1 MPTYRYVPIATHL
14 LLLAYRYVPSY
25 CYVPI
30 AKHLSLRDN
39 HYVTIAKR
47 LLSLHAYRY
56 TPISLRAYHHALITT
71 SLSLGAYH

>member
-30 AKHLSLRDN
+30 TKHLLLRDN

-47 LLSLHAYRY
+47 LLSLHAYR
-56 TPISLRAYHHALITT
+56 
-71 SLSLGAYH
+71 